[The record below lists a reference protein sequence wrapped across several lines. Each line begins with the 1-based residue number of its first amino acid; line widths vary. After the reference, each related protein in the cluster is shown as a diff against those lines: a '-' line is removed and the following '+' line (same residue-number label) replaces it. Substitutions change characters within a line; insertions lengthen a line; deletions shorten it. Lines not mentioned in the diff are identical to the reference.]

1 MSATRCAIGLA
12 AATLA
17 WAVLQAE
24 GQGSLTPPGAPAPM
38 MKTLTQVEPRTMIT
52 NAPYS
57 ITQPG
62 SYYLATNLT
71 STGHGIVIYTNDVV
85 VDLMGFAIV
94 GDRTTSDY
102 GIYVRGTNT
111 VPIHGVVVRNGTIRN
126 FGCGIRANGCHGGRF
141 ERLALTEHSQAGIW
155 LYGTYGGCNGNAV
168 FDCAIARNALDG
180 INLYGWKGACD
191 GNAVRDCTVVGNGDA
206 GIRLYGYGDLATPSR
221 CAGNVVSGCA
231 VFGNATNGI
240 VLDGSYNGRCEG
252 NVVEECVVAG
262 NGGYGVYLH
271 GNASGKCQGNV
282 VRDSSVIG
290 NNNMGI
296 LVSGSPAGTCDGNA
310 IENCQIRGN
319 VDRGIHLVLTRGNRV
334 ENNHVSGQ
342 SGSGDTYGISCI
354 TTSSNLFLRNSG
366 VGQTYNL
373 VVGTDTWGPIVTNQ
387 GELAATGKPCHPAAN
402 FSR

>member
-1 MSATRCAIGLA
+1 MKAIGCVALA
-12 AATLA
+12 MAMLGTIPRAGAQGPLA
-17 WAVLQAE
+17 
-24 GQGSLTPPGAPAPM
+24 PPGAPAPM

-57 ITQPG
+57 IVQPG

-71 STGHGIVIYTNDVV
+71 STGHGIMIYTNDVV

-111 VPIHGVVVRNGTIRN
+111 VPIHGVVVRNGTVRN

-141 ERLALTEHSQAGIW
+141 ERLALTENSQAGIW
-155 LYGTYGGCNGNAV
+155 LYGTYGGCNGNV
-168 FDCAIARNALDG
+168 VSDCAIARNTLDG
-180 INLYGWKGACD
+180 INLYGWNGACD
-191 GNAVRDCTVVGNGDA
+191 GNAVRDCTVVANGDA
-206 GIRLYGYGDLATPSR
+206 GIRVYGYGDAVTPTR
-221 CAGNVVSGCA
+221 CDGNVVSGCT

-240 VLDGSYNGRCEG
+240 VLDGSYYGRCQG

-262 NGGYGVYLH
+262 NGGYGVYLQ
-271 GNASGKCQGNV
+271 GNSSGKCQGNV

-290 NNNMGI
+290 NGNMGI
-296 LVSGSPAGTCDGNA
+296 LVSGSPAGTCDGNV

-319 VDRGIHLVLTRGNRV
+319 VDRGIHLVLARGNRV

-373 VVGTDTWGPIVTNQ
+373 TVGTDTWGPIVTNQ
-387 GELAATGKPCHPAAN
+387 GELAATGKPAHPAAN